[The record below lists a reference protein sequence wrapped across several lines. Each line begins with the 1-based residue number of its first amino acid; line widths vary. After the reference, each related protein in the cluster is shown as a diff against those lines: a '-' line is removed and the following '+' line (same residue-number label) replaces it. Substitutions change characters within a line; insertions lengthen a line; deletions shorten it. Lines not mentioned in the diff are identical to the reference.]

1 MNNDINEKIVHAAP
15 VPPFVRFVASAVP
28 MVFDNSLSYYECL
41 CALWKWMQDNL
52 VGVINHNA
60 TVTEYYIDL
69 DLETRALFNQLKTYV
84 DTYFDNLDVQDEI
97 NNKLDEMA
105 EAGTLQEIITAYIQS
120 NVAWTFDTVADM
132 KLATNLVDGSYA
144 RTLGFHTINDGGG
157 ALYRITS
164 TGTANEMDVIAI
176 GSLYANLQILNTVT
190 PEMFGA
196 YGDGT
201 HDDQDTINAALSS
214 DASTVQL
221 MPSRTYMIK
230 GYEVGQPEGSGAS
243 QLTAQ
248 TGVVI
253 PSNTT
258 LDLNNSTL
266 KVITNARSNYNG
278 ITIFT
283 VDNVEVKNGTI
294 LGDLST
300 HTGTAGEWGYG
311 IAIRGGCNNITI
323 RNVKAEKCWGD
334 GINISGLNGDASNV
348 TQNYDIHIID
358 SVFDNNRRQGMS
370 LSMGNHIVIEN
381 TTFSNTGSIA
391 NIAPAAGV
399 DIEVGGTLMVVDGV
413 KFINCRFLGNYG
425 AAISILD
432 SESIE
437 CISNIDI
444 DGCLFKDNN
453 GYHSVVAGIFVNKAK
468 EVHINNCTFIRG
480 TGNYFR
486 NLFYLGSGCSVT
498 NSKFVNMTITFNAAK
513 LNKHDFKILNNSFY
527 YDDNTIASSYAVQ
540 CLSYTG
546 ENTGN
551 QLIVKDNIFK
561 VDDSIKGDGISGFIS
576 VNKSY
581 GFTMLL
587 CDGNYFQ
594 YGSRHIYAECALI
607 ASNNNFV
614 ASKDQAINL
623 TNNSDYIQIDNN
635 VFEQTS
641 WNTNHAGII
650 ASKTMNNL
658 VLVNNT
664 NYSRLLNT
672 GLSFEPTRI
681 PVRWLQDTP
690 TVLTNENNYLIDNAS
705 T

>member
-1 MNNDINEKIVHAAP
+1 MNKLF
-15 VPPFVRFVASAVP
+15 VPFLPPWVETGLQPAFYDKESGTVLQQTARMYNKV
-28 MVFDNSLSYYECL
+28 NCL
-41 CALWKWMQDNL
+41 IRN
-52 VGVINHNA
+52 
-60 TVTEYYIDL
+60 
-69 DLETRALFNQLKTYV
+69 FNQLSKETKETVDEYV
-84 DTYFDNLDVQDEI
+84 AKFTELKDFVDNYFDNLDVQEEI
-97 NNKLDEMA
+97 NTKLDAMA

-132 KLATNLVDGSYA
+132 KQATNLVDGSYA
-144 RTLGFHTINDGGG
+144 RTLGFHSINDGGG
-157 ALYRITS
+157 ALYYITD
-164 TGTANEMDVIAI
+164 TGTANEMNVIAVD
-176 GSLYANLQILNTVT
+176 SVYANLLIVDTVT

-201 HDDQDTINAALSS
+201 HDDQDSINAALSS
-214 DASTVQL
+214 NASTIQL

-230 GYEVGQPEGSGAS
+230 GYEVGQPEGSYAS
-243 QLTAQ
+243 DLTAQ

-253 PSNTT
+253 PSDTT

-266 KVITNARSNYNG
+266 KIITNARSNYNG

-300 HTGTAGEWGYG
+300 HTGSTGEWGYG

-334 GINISGLNGDASNV
+334 GINISGLNGDGNNV

-381 TTFSNTGSIA
+381 TTFSNTGKIA
-391 NIAPAAGV
+391 NTSPSAGV
-399 DIEVGGTLMVVDGV
+399 DIEVGGTLMVIDDV

-425 AAISILD
+425 AGISILD
-432 SESIE
+432 SANAE

-444 DGCLFKDNN
+444 EGCLLKDNN
-453 GYHSVVAGIFVNKAK
+453 GYHSVVAGIFANKTK
-468 EVHINNCTFIRG
+468 EVHVNNCTFIRG

-486 NLFYLGSGCSVT
+486 NLFYLGSGCSIT
-498 NSKFVNMTITFNAAK
+498 NSKFVNMTLAFNAVR
-513 LNKHDFKILNNSFY
+513 LNKGDFKILNNSFY
-527 YDDNTIASSYAVQ
+527 YDDNTILSSYAIQ

-546 ENTGN
+546 GNTGN
-551 QLIVKDNIFK
+551 QLVVKDNIFK
-561 VDDSIKGDGISGFIS
+561 VADSIKGESFAGFIS

-594 YGSRHIYAECALI
+594 YGSRHIIADCALI

-623 TNNSDYIQIDNN
+623 TNNSDYTQIDNN

-641 WNTNHAGII
+641 WDANHAGII
-650 ASKTMNNL
+650 NSKTINNL

-681 PVRWLQDTP
+681 PARWLQDTP
-690 TVLTNENNYLIDNAS
+690 TVLTNENNYLINNAS
-705 T
+705 A